1 MTHPPLAQ
9 PAPAP
14 DSAALV
20 GHPDLVLVVSDLHL
34 GDGQDPV
41 TGRYSKR
48 ENFFADRAF
57 SAFLEHHD
65 PRSSSDTA
73 LLVINGDAFDF
84 LRGLRGLRDAGRGVC
99 PPGGAGGARSS
110 GRQDEGDRQ
119 YYSTSSRT
127 HVWST

>member
-48 ENFFADRAF
+48 ENF
-57 SAFLEHHD
+57 EHWSGTLKQLGVHRPPD
-65 PRSSSDTA
+65 DLRPLRPRE
-73 LLVINGDAFDF
+73 V
-84 LRGLRGLRDAGRGVC
+84 RYGLRTNDYKSV
-99 PPGGAGGARSS
+99 
-110 GRQDEGDRQ
+110 
-119 YYSTSSRT
+119 
-127 HVWST
+127 